1 MNKESLIR
9 KIKEKKELSGLSS
22 KIVEEELNKEIK
34 GIDISVIS
42 EKESKVIMKS
52 VREKLRKLTG
62 RFQYTSKK
70 ENILDAHASTKE
82 RKEDYPFLKSMLKDL
97 NVQSILDLGCGL
109 NPLALADSSMTYYA
123 VDIKEDELKIIHDY
137 FKLNNIKG
145 KAFFYD
151 VRKIKDDLPKTDI
164 TLILK
169 LFDVLE
175 TKGHKL
181 AETMINNIHSKFI
194 LISFSTKTLSGKPMN
209 HPQRGWIEHL
219 LARLNYE
226 FKTFT
231 TKNEIFYLAE
241 KL

>member
-1 MNKESLIR
+1 MNRQDLIT

-22 KIVEEELNKEIK
+22 KIVEEELNKETK
-34 GIDISVIS
+34 NIDLASLS
-42 EKESKVIMKS
+42 EKEIKVIIKS
-52 VREKLRKLTG
+52 VRNSLRKLTG

-109 NPLALADSSMTYYA
+109 NPLALAEPSLEYYA

-145 KAFFYD
+145 RAFFYD
-151 VRKIKDDLPKTDI
+151 VRKIKDDLPRTDI

-175 TKGHKL
+175 SKGHKL
-181 AETMINNIHSKFI
+181 AEKIINHIHSKHI

-219 LARLNYE
+219 LARLNYK
-226 FKTFT
+226 FKMLAR
-231 TKNEIFYLAE
+231 KNEIFYLAE
-241 KL
+241 RN